1 MAENDF
7 LTNID
12 KIIAT
17 IPALKKE
24 FNTKLTE
31 TDEALDLL
39 RKKKAELIAIEEEK
53 ARAEAEKAALLAAKK
68 AEEEA
73 KKQEKKAQ
81 KEEKKVEETPAP
93 QEETVQEPVVETKE
107 EPKEEPQVVEE
118 QPKVEEKVEE
128 VKIDP
133 KSVVSVEEIVS
144 EDGKT
149 KTIIETL
156 ADGTKNT
163 KRVFIVQ
170 PKQPKQQNTVPS
182 TRTKVFASTPE
193 EANKRGNQRP
203 PRPTTGAPNKP
214 TSGSKPG
221 DKPINVPQNFPP
233 QKQNTNANVKKKNA
247 VEEKST
253 KSKRDLIKGHY
264 ITDTK
269 HGFSYDEDEDDGFVR
284 TKKIKKSSDGPQVK
298 ENKIQSCVISTE
310 IVAIKTLSSKT
321 GIAAAEIIKKL
332 FMLGMMKTINDSI
345 DIETAQLIAD
355 EFNITIEYKPEATTE
370 STLSEIQEND
380 DIEELD
386 KLQPRPPI
394 ITIMGH
400 VDHGK
405 TSLLDYI
412 RKSRVALGEA
422 GGITQAIGAY
432 TITLNGRT
440 ITFIDTP
447 GHEAFTAMRARGS
460 KVTDIAI
467 LVVAADDGI
476 MPQTIESINHAKTAG
491 VPIIVAINKIDKN
504 GANPDRVLQQL
515 TEYELIPEE
524 WGGSTQVCKVSAKTG
539 EGIQNLLENIILQAD
554 ILELKANPDR
564 SASGSVIESR
574 LDKGKGPLA
583 TILVQKGT
591 LKVGDYVVA
600 GTCYGKIRGMVDD
613 KGKAVKSAGPS
624 IPVSVS
630 GFTEVPVAGDTL
642 IVVQNEKFAKDLI
655 TERKNK
661 LNQNVQTS
669 GATSLAD
676 IYAKVKAGELKSL
689 KIILK
694 ADVQGSVEAV
704 AASLSQL
711 GNDEVR
717 IEIIHKAVGNITEND
732 INLAVTAGAI
742 IIGFNLPLT
751 AQMKSLAEKSKVD
764 IRTYAIIY
772 EAIDEVKKAVKG
784 MLAPKFEEVTCGQAE
799 VRALFNITGAG
810 VIAGSYVIS
819 GLIKKGSYARLIR
832 NKEVVV
838 TTTIASL
845 KHNKDDVKEIKEGW
859 ECGIQL
865 QNFQEIQ
872 VGDII
877 ESFTKEEIVD

>member
-1 MAENDF
+1 MADNNILEKIDEIITKIPSLRTNIVSKRNEAEA
-7 LTNID
+7 LTN
-12 KIIAT
+12 
-17 IPALKKE
+17 ALSQKKE
-24 FNTKLTE
+24 E
-31 TDEALDLL
+31 LL
-39 RKKKAELIAIEEEK
+39 AIEKEK
-53 ARAEAEKAALLAAKK
+53 ARIEAEKAAAALLASQK
-68 AEEEA
+68 AEEE
-73 KKQEKKAQ
+73 KKAQ
-81 KEEKKVEETPAP
+81 EAIKDEEEPVVEEVKEEEPTPVAEPVVEETPV
-93 QEETVQEPVVETKE
+93 EEVKE
-107 EPKEEPQVVEE
+107 EEKVEDI
-118 QPKVEEKVEE
+118 KVEEKKPEP
-128 VKIDP
+128 II
-133 KSVVSVEEIVS
+133 SA
-144 EDGKT
+144 DGKT
-149 KTIIETL
+149 MTTGDILYTGETR
-156 ADGTKNT
+156 
-163 KRVFIVQ
+163 RVFIP
-170 PKQPKQQNTVPS
+170 PKKEPKIT
-182 TRTKVFASTPE
+182 TKVFSTDP
-193 EANKRGNQRP
+193 NKTPKQK
-203 PRPTTGAPNKP
+203 RPTQPTAPQK
-214 TSGSKPG
+214 T
-221 DKPINVPQNFPP
+221 DKPKEGGKPISAPPTNFPP
-233 QKQNTNANVKKKNA
+233 QKQNTNTSGKKNKS
-247 VEEKST
+247 VHEEKT
-253 KSKRDLIKGHY
+253 RKSERDLIKGHY

-269 HGFSYDEDEDDGFVR
+269 HGFSYDDDDEGYVR
-284 TKKIKKSSDGPQVK
+284 TKKIKKSSDNAQAK

-310 IVAIKTLSSKT
+310 IVAIKTLCSKT
-321 GIAAAEIIKKL
+321 GIAATEIIKKL

-355 EFNITIEYKPEATTE
+355 EFNITIEYKPEATSE
-370 STLSEIQEND
+370 STLSEQQENTE
-380 DIEELD
+380 IEDLD

-460 KVTDIAI
+460 QVTDIAI

-539 EGIQNLLENIILQAD
+539 EGIQNLLENILLQAD

-564 SASGSVIESR
+564 AAAGSVIESR

-630 GFTEVPVAGDTL
+630 GFTEVPVAGDNL
-642 IVVQNEKFAKDLI
+642 IVVQNEKFAKDLV

-661 LNQNVQTS
+661 LNQNIQSS

-704 AASLSQL
+704 ASSLSQL

-751 AQMKSLAEKSKVD
+751 AQMKTLAEKAKVD

>member
-1 MAENDF
+1 MAD
-7 LTNID
+7 NILD
-12 KIIAT
+12 KIEEVIT
-17 IPALKKE
+17 SIPTLRSSIVSKRNEAEALINALSQKKE
-24 FNTKLTE
+24 E
-31 TDEALDLL
+31 LL
-39 RKKKAELIAIEEEK
+39 AIEKEK
-53 ARAEAEKAALLAAKK
+53 ARIEAEKAAAALLASQK
-68 AEEEA
+68 AEEE
-73 KKQEKKAQ
+73 KKAQ
-81 KEEKKVEETPAP
+81 EEIKVEEETQVEEVKEEPAPVVEPVVEETPV
-93 QEETVQEPVVETKE
+93 QEEPVVEEVKE
-107 EPKEEPQVVEE
+107 EEKKPEP
-118 QPKVEEKVEE
+118 
-128 VKIDP
+128 II
-133 KSVVSVEEIVS
+133 SA
-144 EDGKT
+144 DGKT
-149 KTIIETL
+149 MTTGDILYTGETR
-156 ADGTKNT
+156 
-163 KRVFIVQ
+163 RVFIP
-170 PKQPKQQNTVPS
+170 PKKEPKIT
-182 TRTKVFASTPE
+182 TKVFSTDP
-193 EANKRGNQRP
+193 NKTPKQK
-203 PRPTTGAPNKP
+203 RPTQPTAPQK
-214 TSGSKPG
+214 T
-221 DKPINVPQNFPP
+221 DKPKEGGKPISAPPTNFPP
-233 QKQNTNANVKKKNA
+233 QKQNTNTNGKKNKS
-247 VEEKST
+247 VHEEKT
-253 KSKRDLIKGHY
+253 RKSERDLIKGHY

-269 HGFSYDEDEDDGFVR
+269 HGFSYDDDDDGYVR
-284 TKKIKKSSDGPQVK
+284 TKKIKKSSDNTQAK

-310 IVAIKTLSSKT
+310 IVAIKTLCSKT
-321 GIAAAEIIKKL
+321 GIAATEIIKKL

-355 EFNITIEYKPEATTE
+355 EFNITIEYKPEATSE
-370 STLSEIQEND
+370 STLSEQQENTE
-380 DIEELD
+380 IEDLD

-460 KVTDIAI
+460 QVTDIAI

-539 EGIQNLLENIILQAD
+539 EGIQNLLENILLQAD

-564 SASGSVIESR
+564 AAAGSVIESR

-630 GFTEVPVAGDTL
+630 GFTEVPVAGDNL
-642 IVVQNEKFAKDLI
+642 IVVQNEKFAKDLV

-661 LNQNVQTS
+661 LNQNIQSS

-704 AASLSQL
+704 ASSLSQL

-751 AQMKSLAEKSKVD
+751 AQMKTLAEKAKVD

>member
-1 MAENDF
+1 MADNNILENIDEIITKIPS
-7 LTNID
+7 LRTNIVS
-12 KIIAT
+12 KRNEAE
-17 IPALKKE
+17 ALINALSQKKE
-24 FNTKLTE
+24 E
-31 TDEALDLL
+31 LL
-39 RKKKAELIAIEEEK
+39 AIEKEK
-53 ARAEAEKAALLAAKK
+53 ARIEAEKAAAALLASQK
-68 AEEEA
+68 AEEE
-73 KKQEKKAQ
+73 KKAQ
-81 KEEKKVEETPAP
+81 EEIKVEEEPVVEEVKEEEPTPVVEPVVEETPV
-93 QEETVQEPVVETKE
+93 EEAKEEKVVE
-107 EPKEEPQVVEE
+107 
-118 QPKVEEKVEE
+118 EEKVEE
-128 VKIDP
+128 KKHEPII
-133 KSVVSVEEIVS
+133 SA
-144 EDGKT
+144 DGKT
-149 KTIIETL
+149 MTTGDILYTGETR
-156 ADGTKNT
+156 
-163 KRVFIVQ
+163 RVFIP
-170 PKQPKQQNTVPS
+170 PKKEPKIT
-182 TRTKVFASTPE
+182 TKVFSTDP
-193 EANKRGNQRP
+193 NKTPKQK
-203 PRPTTGAPNKP
+203 RPTQPTAPQK
-214 TSGSKPG
+214 T
-221 DKPINVPQNFPP
+221 DKPKEGGKPISAPPTNFPP
-233 QKQNTNANVKKKNA
+233 QKQNTNTSGKKNKS
-247 VEEKST
+247 VHEEKT
-253 KSKRDLIKGHY
+253 RKSERDLIKGHY

-269 HGFSYDEDEDDGFVR
+269 HGFSYDDDDEGYVR
-284 TKKIKKSSDGPQVK
+284 TKKIKKSSDNAQAK

-310 IVAIKTLSSKT
+310 IVAIKTLCSKT
-321 GIAAAEIIKKL
+321 GIAATEIIKKL

-355 EFNITIEYKPEATTE
+355 EFNITIEYKPEATSE
-370 STLSEIQEND
+370 STLSEQQENTE
-380 DIEELD
+380 IEDLD

-460 KVTDIAI
+460 QVTDIAI

-539 EGIQNLLENIILQAD
+539 EGIQNLLENILLQAD

-564 SASGSVIESR
+564 AAAGSVIESR

-630 GFTEVPVAGDTL
+630 GFTEVPVAGDNL
-642 IVVQNEKFAKDLI
+642 IVVQNEKFAKDLV

-661 LNQNVQTS
+661 LNQNIQSS

-704 AASLSQL
+704 ASSLSQL

-751 AQMKSLAEKSKVD
+751 AQMKTLAEKAKVD

>member
-1 MAENDF
+1 
-7 LTNID
+7 
-12 KIIAT
+12 
-17 IPALKKE
+17 
-24 FNTKLTE
+24 
-31 TDEALDLL
+31 
-39 RKKKAELIAIEEEK
+39 
-53 ARAEAEKAALLAAKK
+53 
-68 AEEEA
+68 
-73 KKQEKKAQ
+73 
-81 KEEKKVEETPAP
+81 
-93 QEETVQEPVVETKE
+93 
-107 EPKEEPQVVEE
+107 
-118 QPKVEEKVEE
+118 
-128 VKIDP
+128 
-133 KSVVSVEEIVS
+133 
-144 EDGKT
+144 
-149 KTIIETL
+149 
-156 ADGTKNT
+156 
-163 KRVFIVQ
+163 
-170 PKQPKQQNTVPS
+170 
-182 TRTKVFASTPE
+182 
-193 EANKRGNQRP
+193 
-203 PRPTTGAPNKP
+203 
-214 TSGSKPG
+214 
-221 DKPINVPQNFPP
+221 
-233 QKQNTNANVKKKNA
+233 
-247 VEEKST
+247 
-253 KSKRDLIKGHY
+253 
-264 ITDTK
+264 
-269 HGFSYDEDEDDGFVR
+269 
-284 TKKIKKSSDGPQVK
+284 
-298 ENKIQSCVISTE
+298 
-310 IVAIKTLSSKT
+310 
-321 GIAAAEIIKKL
+321 
-332 FMLGMMKTINDSI
+332 MLGMMKTINDSI

-412 RKSRVALGEA
+412 RKSRVALGET

-432 TITLNGRT
+432 TISLNGRT

-504 GANPDRVLQQL
+504 GSNPDRVLQQL

-630 GFTEVPVAGDTL
+630 GFTEVQLAGDTL
-642 IVVQNEKFAKDLI
+642 ILVQIEKFAKDLI

-704 AASLSQL
+704 ASSLSQL

-751 AQMKSLAEKSKVD
+751 AQMKSLAEKNKVD

-784 MLAPKFEEVTCGQAE
+784 MLAPKFEEITNGQAE

>member
-1 MAENDF
+1 MADNNILENIDEIITKIPS
-7 LTNID
+7 LRTNIVS
-12 KIIAT
+12 KRNEAE
-17 IPALKKE
+17 ALINALSQKKE
-24 FNTKLTE
+24 E
-31 TDEALDLL
+31 LL
-39 RKKKAELIAIEEEK
+39 AIEKEK
-53 ARAEAEKAALLAAKK
+53 ARIEAEKAAAALLASQK
-68 AEEEA
+68 AEEE
-73 KKQEKKAQ
+73 KKAQ
-81 KEEKKVEETPAP
+81 EEIKVEEEPVVEEVKEEEPTPVAEPVVEETP
-93 QEETVQEPVVETKE
+93 
-107 EPKEEPQVVEE
+107 VEE
-118 QPKVEEKVEE
+118 VKEEEKVEE
-128 VKIDP
+128 EK
-133 KSVVSVEEIVS
+133 VEEKKPEPIIS
-144 EDGKT
+144 ADGKT
-149 KTIIETL
+149 MTTGDILYTGETR
-156 ADGTKNT
+156 
-163 KRVFIVQ
+163 RVFIP
-170 PKQPKQQNTVPS
+170 PKKEPKIT
-182 TRTKVFASTPE
+182 TKVFSTDP
-193 EANKRGNQRP
+193 NKTPKQK
-203 PRPTTGAPNKP
+203 RPTQPTAPQK
-214 TSGSKPG
+214 T
-221 DKPINVPQNFPP
+221 DKPKEGGKPISAPPTNFPP
-233 QKQNTNANVKKKNA
+233 QKQNTNTSGKKNKS
-247 VEEKST
+247 VHEEKT
-253 KSKRDLIKGHY
+253 RKSERDLIKGHY

-269 HGFSYDEDEDDGFVR
+269 HGFSYDDDDEGYVR
-284 TKKIKKSSDGPQVK
+284 TKKIKKSSDNAQAK

-310 IVAIKTLSSKT
+310 IVAIKTLCSKT
-321 GIAAAEIIKKL
+321 GIAATEIIKKL

-355 EFNITIEYKPEATTE
+355 EFNITIEYKPEATSE
-370 STLSEIQEND
+370 STLSEQQENTE
-380 DIEELD
+380 IEDLD

-460 KVTDIAI
+460 QVTDIAI

-539 EGIQNLLENIILQAD
+539 EGIQNLLENILLQAD

-564 SASGSVIESR
+564 AAAGSVIESR

-630 GFTEVPVAGDTL
+630 GFTEVPVAGDNL
-642 IVVQNEKFAKDLI
+642 IVVQNEKFAKDLV

-661 LNQNVQTS
+661 LNQNIQSS

-704 AASLSQL
+704 ASSLSQL

-751 AQMKSLAEKSKVD
+751 AQMKTLAEKAKVD

-784 MLAPKFEEVTCGQAE
+784 MLAPKYEEVTCGQAE

>member
-1 MAENDF
+1 MAD
-7 LTNID
+7 NILD
-12 KIIAT
+12 KIEEVIT
-17 IPALKKE
+17 SIPTLRSSIVSKRNEAEALINALSQKKE
-24 FNTKLTE
+24 E
-31 TDEALDLL
+31 LL
-39 RKKKAELIAIEEEK
+39 AIEKEK
-53 ARAEAEKAALLAAKK
+53 ARIEAEKAAAALLASQK
-68 AEEEA
+68 AEEE
-73 KKQEKKAQ
+73 KKAQ
-81 KEEKKVEETPAP
+81 EEIKVEEETQVEEVKEEPAP
-93 QEETVQEPVVETKE
+93 VVEPVVEKTPVQE
-107 EPKEEPQVVEE
+107 EPV
-118 QPKVEEKVEE
+118 VEE
-128 VKIDP
+128 VK
-133 KSVVSVEEIVS
+133 EEEKKPEPIIS
-144 EDGKT
+144 ADGKT
-149 KTIIETL
+149 MTTGDILYTGETR
-156 ADGTKNT
+156 
-163 KRVFIVQ
+163 RVFIP
-170 PKQPKQQNTVPS
+170 PKKEPKIT
-182 TRTKVFASTPE
+182 TKVFSTDP
-193 EANKRGNQRP
+193 NKTPKQK
-203 PRPTTGAPNKP
+203 RPTQPTAPQK
-214 TSGSKPG
+214 T
-221 DKPINVPQNFPP
+221 DKPKEGGKPISAPPTNFPP
-233 QKQNTNANVKKKNA
+233 QKQNTNANGKKNKS
-247 VEEKST
+247 VHEEKT
-253 KSKRDLIKGHY
+253 RKSERDLIKGHY

-269 HGFSYDEDEDDGFVR
+269 HGFNYDEDDDGYVR
-284 TKKIKKSSDGPQVK
+284 TKKIKKSSDNTQAK

-310 IVAIKTLSSKT
+310 IVAIKTLCSKT
-321 GIAAAEIIKKL
+321 GIAATEIIKKL

-355 EFNITIEYKPEATTE
+355 EFNITIEYKPEATSE
-370 STLSEIQEND
+370 STLSEQQENTE
-380 DIEELD
+380 IEDLD

-460 KVTDIAI
+460 QVTDIAI

-539 EGIQNLLENIILQAD
+539 EGIQNLLENILLQAD

-564 SASGSVIESR
+564 AAAGSVIESR

-630 GFTEVPVAGDTL
+630 GFTEVPVAGDNL
-642 IVVQNEKFAKDLI
+642 IVVQNEKFAKDLV

-661 LNQNVQTS
+661 LNQNIQSS

-704 AASLSQL
+704 ASSLSQL

-751 AQMKSLAEKSKVD
+751 AQMKTLAEKAKVD

>member
-1 MAENDF
+1 MTTGDI
-7 LTNID
+7 LYTG
-12 KIIAT
+12 
-17 IPALKKE
+17 
-24 FNTKLTE
+24 E
-31 TDEALDLL
+31 T
-39 RKKKAELIAIEEEK
+39 R
-53 ARAEAEKAALLAAKK
+53 
-68 AEEEA
+68 
-73 KKQEKKAQ
+73 
-81 KEEKKVEETPAP
+81 
-93 QEETVQEPVVETKE
+93 
-107 EPKEEPQVVEE
+107 
-118 QPKVEEKVEE
+118 
-128 VKIDP
+128 
-133 KSVVSVEEIVS
+133 
-144 EDGKT
+144 
-149 KTIIETL
+149 
-156 ADGTKNT
+156 
-163 KRVFIVQ
+163 RVFIP
-170 PKQPKQQNTVPS
+170 PKKEPKIT
-182 TRTKVFASTPE
+182 TKVFSTDP
-193 EANKRGNQRP
+193 NKTPKQK
-203 PRPTTGAPNKP
+203 RPTQPTAPQK
-214 TSGSKPG
+214 T
-221 DKPINVPQNFPP
+221 DKPKEGGKPISAPPTNFPP
-233 QKQNTNANVKKKNA
+233 QKQNTNTSGKKNKS
-247 VEEKST
+247 VHEEKT
-253 KSKRDLIKGHY
+253 RKSERDLIKGHY

-269 HGFSYDEDEDDGFVR
+269 HGFSYDDDDEGYVR
-284 TKKIKKSSDGPQVK
+284 TKKIKKSSDNAQAK

-310 IVAIKTLSSKT
+310 IVAIKTLCSKT
-321 GIAAAEIIKKL
+321 GIAATEIIKKL

-355 EFNITIEYKPEATTE
+355 EFNITIEYKPEATSE
-370 STLSEIQEND
+370 STLSEQQENTE
-380 DIEELD
+380 IEDLD

-460 KVTDIAI
+460 QVTDIAI

-539 EGIQNLLENIILQAD
+539 EGIQNLLENILLQAD

-564 SASGSVIESR
+564 AAAGSVIESR

-630 GFTEVPVAGDTL
+630 GFTEVPVAGDNL
-642 IVVQNEKFAKDLI
+642 IVVQNEKFAKDLV

-661 LNQNVQTS
+661 LNQNIQSS

-704 AASLSQL
+704 ASSLSQL

-751 AQMKSLAEKSKVD
+751 AQMKTLAEKAKVD

-784 MLAPKFEEVTCGQAE
+784 MLAPKYEEVTCGQAE

>member
-1 MAENDF
+1 MAD
-7 LTNID
+7 NILD
-12 KIIAT
+12 KIEEVIT
-17 IPALKKE
+17 SIPTLRSSIVSKRNEAEALINALSQKKE
-24 FNTKLTE
+24 E
-31 TDEALDLL
+31 LL
-39 RKKKAELIAIEEEK
+39 AIEKEK
-53 ARAEAEKAALLAAKK
+53 ARIEAEKAAAALLASQK
-68 AEEEA
+68 AEEE
-73 KKQEKKAQ
+73 KKAQ
-81 KEEKKVEETPAP
+81 EEIKVEEETQVEEVKEEPAPVVEPVVEETPV
-93 QEETVQEPVVETKE
+93 QEEPVVEEVKE
-107 EPKEEPQVVEE
+107 EEKKPEP
-118 QPKVEEKVEE
+118 
-128 VKIDP
+128 II
-133 KSVVSVEEIVS
+133 SA
-144 EDGKT
+144 DGKT
-149 KTIIETL
+149 MTTGDILYTGETR
-156 ADGTKNT
+156 
-163 KRVFIVQ
+163 RVFIP
-170 PKQPKQQNTVPS
+170 PKKEPKIT
-182 TRTKVFASTPE
+182 TKVFSTDP
-193 EANKRGNQRP
+193 NKTPKQK
-203 PRPTTGAPNKP
+203 RPTQPTAPQK
-214 TSGSKPG
+214 T
-221 DKPINVPQNFPP
+221 DKPKEGGKPISAPPTNFPP
-233 QKQNTNANVKKKNA
+233 QKQNTNTNGKKNKS
-247 VEEKST
+247 VHEEKT
-253 KSKRDLIKGHY
+253 RKSERDLIKGHY

-269 HGFSYDEDEDDGFVR
+269 HGFSYDDDDDGYVR
-284 TKKIKKSSDGPQVK
+284 TKKIKKSSDNTQAK

-310 IVAIKTLSSKT
+310 IVAIKTLCSKT
-321 GIAAAEIIKKL
+321 GIAATEIIKKL

-355 EFNITIEYKPEATTE
+355 EFNITIEYKPEATSE
-370 STLSEIQEND
+370 STLSEQQENTE
-380 DIEELD
+380 IEDLD

-539 EGIQNLLENIILQAD
+539 EGIQNLLENILLQAD

-564 SASGSVIESR
+564 AAAGSVIESR

-630 GFTEVPVAGDTL
+630 GFTEVPVAGDNL
-642 IVVQNEKFAKDLI
+642 IVVQNEKFAKDLV

-661 LNQNVQTS
+661 LNQNIQSS

-704 AASLSQL
+704 ASSLSQL

-751 AQMKSLAEKSKVD
+751 AQMKTLAEKAKVD